1 MTGMASVGEIT
12 HLLREVEAG
21 REGARDKLWAAVYA
35 DLERMAHSYLH
46 RHFGDQAEA
55 ITLQPADLVNESLL
69 KLIQQ
74 RTKYDNSGHFLAIAS
89 RVMLRVLIDYRR
101 RRGAAK
107 RGGGDAHITL
117 VLDEQQVAGRESPP
131 SVIEVGRLGTALE
144 TLESLS
150 ARKADVVKLRVIWG
164 LDLDQVAE
172 SLGVSRSTVGRD
184 WRFAKA
190 WLAEEVRLAQP

>member
-1 MTGMASVGEIT
+1 
-12 HLLREVEAG
+12 
-21 REGARDKLWAAVYA
+21 
-35 DLERMAHSYLH
+35 
-46 RHFGDQAEA
+46 
-55 ITLQPADLVNESLL
+55 
-69 KLIQQ
+69 
-74 RTKYDNSGHFLAIAS
+74 
-89 RVMLRVLIDYRR
+89 MLRVLIDYRR

-107 RGGGDAHITL
+107 RGGGDGHITL
-117 VLDEQQVAGRESPP
+117 VLDEQQVAGRGTRP

-150 ARKADVVKLRVIWG
+150 PRKADVVKLRVIWG

-184 WRFAKA
+184 WRFARA

>member
-74 RTKYDNSGHFLAIAS
+74 RTKYREAQERRDTLKTKQQTSQVQRSAAREEKRLQTELEQVERDDRQRRCTKAHEEIQSLDHHMPVYFVDETGN
-89 RVMLRVLIDYRR
+89 RVF
-101 RRGAAK
+101 
-107 RGGGDAHITL
+107 
-117 VLDEQQVAGRESPP
+117 LDEKKRADL
-131 SVIEVGRLGTALE
+131 IEFYRGE
-144 TLESLS
+144 IEMFC
-150 ARKADVVKLRVIWG
+150 D
-164 LDLDQVAE
+164 
-172 SLGVSRSTVGRD
+172 
-184 WRFAKA
+184 
-190 WLAEEVRLAQP
+190 